1 MKFNIAVLLIALGA
15 IAYASPTPDSDAAD
29 VTDVQAIGDAAACT
43 VGE

>member
-1 MKFNIAVLLIALGA
+1 MKFNVAVLFMTLGA

-29 VTDVQAIGDAAACT
+29 ATDVQAVGDAATCT